1 MKGLKTI
8 AIVSGVVVAAAG
20 AVLAVTNPGQEAYE
34 EFAAKQLSA
43 YLETNLCEK
52 RASELDLADQCKSL
66 LRSNQSRIRRFIADG
81 TERRNYLFFSTY
93 TTNLSVLPFLP
104 SYRFESVGVLRQFH
118 IYEAKQD

>member
-8 AIVSGVVVAAAG
+8 AIIGGITVAAVG
-20 AVLAVTNPGQEAYE
+20 AVLAATNPGQDAYE
-34 EFAAKQLSA
+34 QFATEQLTA

-52 RASELDLADQCKSL
+52 RANELDLASQCKSL
-66 LRSNQSRIRRFIADG
+66 LRSNQSRIREFIADG
-81 TERRNYLFFSTY
+81 TERRNYLLFSTY

-118 IYEAKQD
+118 VYEAKQS